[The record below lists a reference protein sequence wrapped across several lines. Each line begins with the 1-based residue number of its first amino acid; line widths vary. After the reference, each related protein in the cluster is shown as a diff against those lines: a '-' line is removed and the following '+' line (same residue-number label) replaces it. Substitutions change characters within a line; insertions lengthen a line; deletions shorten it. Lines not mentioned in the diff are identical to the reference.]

1 MPEVFGFEVGSAGTG
16 QGFFSRVRSK
26 LFPGNQY
33 RFRVSEAPGLKT
45 AEDWG
50 APNKILIPNPTIEYL
65 PFEFPPPARL
75 KEIGKSIAD
84 AIFQGQVVRLFATSL
99 TRVGYENR
107 ALRVMFSYHNDA
119 DSSARNFPW
128 ESIFYTLT
136 QEHAEHFGLSTAL
149 SVARFFPPR
158 LDDYNPLP
166 VADKLR
172 VLAVAANPKKCAI
185 ELGVTA
191 ELSVIEQLAR
201 NWEEEIAVHSL
212 VDAQWKDFDPAL
224 VKAQP
229 HVLFFTG
236 HGGFLG
242 DEPHLF
248 FQKPNGDCEPVSI
261 ATLAAALKSMSSL
274 KLVILS
280 ACQTATPRNPFVS
293 GAEHLIQSGIPAVI
307 AMQSKVDDFAAAEF
321 GVRFFTYLFQQDF
334 PIDKCVNAGR
344 QAMQD
349 ARRDKTEWA
358 IPVLFLATR
367 NAIFDFRPSAKIKQE
382 ESKRR
387 ALMEEKFPLPVDPFI
402 PRPTLTK
409 QFDVDGSGPR
419 LTVVSG
425 PFGAGKTQITSKFC
439 IEMIRTRKQRDE
451 AGSGSPLFFYVLC
464 KKEWNTFDEVLV
476 ELVLQTRQL
485 GFEGFKTII
494 NDTPRFGAANSIRM
508 FSELL
513 AQHDLVIVFDDYVW
527 DGPQFW
533 HDLFLQLANYL
544 RRSKVFVITSS
555 PQHAGIGQQSLI
567 KVGGILPAEA
577 LEFLTESTTPG
588 ERTEE
593 NRRLQPDS
601 AMIHEMMALG
611 RESGYLPGQLK
622 SIKDNFRKGPVSA
635 LPGAE
640 LAVTELETEVLR
652 QLSVLRRPVT
662 LEVLALMLAPDKPSR
677 YLEAAQAL
685 QNKAL
690 LTFTR
695 NLGVELPQEGQEFYQ
710 TEMNDRDRRRYHQQA
725 AVFYERRANAIDRE
739 EQLFH
744 EAESREN

>member
-1 MPEVFGFEVGSAGTG
+1 MGEEVFGFEVGTAGTG
-16 QGFFSRVRSK
+16 QGFFARLRSK
-26 LFPGNQY
+26 LFARNQY
-33 RFRVSEAPGLKT
+33 RFRIAEAPGLK
-45 AEDWG
+45 AAQAWG
-50 APNKILIPNPTIEYL
+50 TPNEILIPNPTIEYL
-65 PFEFPPPARL
+65 PFEFPPPERL

-84 AIFQGQVVRLFATSL
+84 AIFQGQVIRLFATSL
-99 TRVGYENR
+99 TRVSYEHR

-136 QEHAEHFGLSTAL
+136 QEQAEHFGLSKAL
-149 SVARFFPPR
+149 SVARFFPPQ

-166 VADKLR
+166 VEEELR
-172 VLAVAANPKKCAI
+172 VLAVAANPKNCAT

-191 ELSVIEQLAR
+191 ELSVINQLAR
-201 NWEEEIAVHSL
+201 NWDEQVVVHSS
-212 VDAQWKDFDPAL
+212 VDAQWKDFDRAL

-236 HGGFLG
+236 HGGFVR

-248 FQKPNGDCEPVSI
+248 FQKPNGDCEPISI
-261 ATLAAALKSMSSL
+261 ATLAAALKSMPSL

-280 ACQTATPRNPFVS
+280 ACQTASPRNPFVS
-293 GAEHLIQSGIPAVI
+293 GAEQLIQSGIPAVI

-358 IPVLFLATR
+358 VPVLFLATR
-367 NAIFDFRPSAKIKQE
+367 NEIFDFRPSSKIRQE

-387 ALMEEKFPLPVDPFI
+387 TSMEEKFPLPVDPFT
-402 PRPTLTK
+402 PRPTLTE
-409 QFDVDGSGPR
+409 QFDLAQGPR

-425 PFGAGKTQITSKFC
+425 PLGAGKTQITSKFC
-439 IEMIRTRKQRDE
+439 IEMIRTRKRRDK
-451 AGSGSPLFFYVLC
+451 APNGSPLFFYVLC
-464 KKEWNTFDEVLV
+464 KKEWDTFDKVLV
-476 ELVLQTRQL
+476 ELDLQTRNL

-494 NDTPRFGAANSIRM
+494 TDMSRFGAENSIRM

-527 DGPQFW
+527 DGSEFW
-533 HDLFLQLANYL
+533 HELFLQLANYL
-544 RRSKVFVITSS
+544 RRSRVFVISSS
-555 PQHAGIGQQSLI
+555 PEHAGSGQQSLI
-567 KVGGILPAEA
+567 EVGGFLPEEA
-577 LEFLTESTTPG
+577 LEFFSKSPAPG
-588 ERTEE
+588 REPKR
-593 NRRLQPDS
+593 NRPQPDS
-601 AMIHEMMALG
+601 AMLSEMMTLAH
-611 RESGYLPGQLK
+611 EAGYLPGALK
-622 SIKDNFRKGPVSA
+622 LIKERFRKKPEPVI
-635 LPGAE
+635 PGAE
-640 LAVTELETEVLR
+640 LTVTELETEVLR
-652 QLSVLRRPVT
+652 QLSVLRKPVT
-662 LEVLALMLAPDKPSR
+662 LEVLGSMLAPDEPSR
-677 YLEAAQAL
+677 YLGAAHSL
-685 QNKAL
+685 QNKSV

-695 NLGVELPQEGQEFYQ
+695 NLGVELPKEARA
-710 TEMNDRDRRRYHQQA
+710 EMNEQDRKRYHQQA
-725 AVFYERRANAIDRE
+725 AVFYERRANAIYRE